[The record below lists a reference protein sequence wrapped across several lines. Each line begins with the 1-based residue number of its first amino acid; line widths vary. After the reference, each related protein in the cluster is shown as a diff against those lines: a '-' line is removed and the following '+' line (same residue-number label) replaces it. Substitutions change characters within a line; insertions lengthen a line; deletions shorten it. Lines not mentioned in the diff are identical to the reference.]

1 MAAANEEQI
10 KECIFNYF
18 QRNITPEKLV
28 WEIVPDYF
36 IYKLPNLK
44 IISTCI
50 KTNNSGDRIDFSFFV
65 IDYLGFPSIANICE
79 VFDVILKSSSDKWSP
94 ASYSTQ
100 IIAEVGTARPLIKY
114 TLTTI
119 NCSGKN
125 LADRNVIQLKN
136 L

>member
-1 MAAANEEQI
+1 M
-10 KECIFNYF
+10 
-18 QRNITPEKLV
+18 
-28 WEIVPDYF
+28 WEIIPDYF

-65 IDYLGFPSIANICE
+65 IDYIDFPSIVNICE
-79 VFDVILKSSSDKWSP
+79 VFDVILKSSSDKWSLT
-94 ASYSTQ
+94 SYSNKIITQ
-100 IIAEVGTARPLIKY
+100 VETAKPLIKY

-119 NCSGKN
+119 NSSGRS
-125 LADRNVIQLKN
+125 LAGRNVNKLKN